1 MHVLRIVLFLLGMI
15 AIAGCSGLVTT
26 SQPVQKPNASQVPE
40 FLYVGTSAPGLL
52 KYEVA
57 TDGSLKLSPTSGS
70 APPVCSPV
78 LSPVPDHIYSLSPFC
93 PFSTSQTELRRFDL
107 NRNGDIVAS
116 TEPLSLGPELP
127 SITGFPFSFVAA
139 PDGRFAYVGTI
150 AVGGSPHI
158 SPVQISS
165 GGDLTVK
172 PELGLAWP
180 FIDPAVSECS
190 DSHTPDAVI
199 ETADGPLLSVLNS
212 EFCKG
217 ADGPNISYSFYRLDS
232 HTGAI
237 GTFMGGAGADPAT
250 EGFFIAYN
258 RALVMAGGMHLS
270 LEPSRLQLFQI
281 DPNGLTP
288 VQTCLPDHPA
298 CAHTDAGAI
307 HPSAKWAFIADFTA
321 GGLWTLPISGDSI
334 AADKASFISA
344 NVVGGLRF
352 AFSANGKYL
361 YVAHWGGSQN
371 SGDILGF
378 KVDQE
383 TGVLTPV
390 SGSPWHIGSMVSVTS
405 LIDVAGKTQ

>member
-1 MHVLRIVLFLLGMI
+1 MIV
-15 AIAGCSGLVTT
+15 IAGCNGLVTT

-116 TEPLSLGPELP
+116 TGPLSLGPDLP
-127 SITGFPFSFVAA
+127 SNTGFPLSFLAA

-150 AVGGSPHI
+150 AVGGSFHI

-165 GGDLTVK
+165 GGNLTAK
-172 PELGLAWP
+172 PELGIA
-180 FIDPAVSECS
+180 FIDPVVSDCS
-190 DSHTPDAVI
+190 HFHTLDAVI
-199 ETADGPLLSVLNS
+199 ETADGPLLSVLSS

-217 ADGPNISYSFYRLDS
+217 ADGPDIIYSFYRLDS
-232 HTGAI
+232 NTGAI
-237 GTFMGGAGADPAT
+237 GAFMGGAGVDPAT

-258 RALVMAGGMHLS
+258 GTFVMAGGMHLS
-270 LEPSRLQLFQI
+270 LEPSRVQLFRI

-288 VQTCLPDHPA
+288 VQVCLPDHPA

-321 GGLWTLPISGDSI
+321 GGLWTLPISGNSI

-344 NVVGGLRF
+344 NVIGGLRF
-352 AFSANGKYL
+352 AFSANRKYM
-361 YVAHWGGSQN
+361 YVAHWGGARN
-371 SGDILGF
+371 AGEILGF
-378 KVDQE
+378 NVDQE
-383 TGVLTPV
+383 TGVLTPI
-390 SGSPWHIGSMVSVTS
+390 SGSPWPVGSIVSVTS
-405 LIDVAGKTQ
+405 LIDVAGKAQ